1 MEVSTSPT
9 RWRKFR
15 QKSPEVDAQKQAAMD
30 ADRQERWVR
39 TNVARLDY
47 FRSGVVNHLTIK
59 TSHALEDALR
69 SEERMPDP
77 GVELRLYVVEDLS
90 RDVIELL
97 GSAYD
102 IEPAFFR
109 AHILDFAWHNARD
122 YWRDPPNLD
131 LVAKKQ
137 HWTVIR
143 FVRARYFKNVASFR
157 RGFKEAEGFNVLR
170 RPDDDENN
178 RSFWDKRDAKIGLIR
193 SRASFWLKRRGKDGE
208 AAVGEFTYSLVA
220 TTSPHCCSAMFNN
233 WC

>member
-9 RWRKFR
+9 RWRWFQR
-15 QKSPEVDAQKQAAMD
+15 KSPDTDAEEQARRD
-30 ADRQERWVR
+30 AERQERWTR

-47 FRSGVVNHLTIK
+47 LRSGGVEHHSIR
-59 TSHALEDALR
+59 TSQALEDALQPETR
-69 SEERMPDP
+69 TPGPD
-77 GVELRLYVVEDLS
+77 VELRLYAVEDLS

-109 AHILDFAWHNARD
+109 AHIVDFAWHNARD
-122 YWRDPPNLD
+122 YWRDPLNLD

-143 FVRARYFKNVASFR
+143 FVRARYFKNAASFR

-178 RSFWDKRDAKIGLIR
+178 RTFWDKQEAKIGLVR
-193 SRASFWLKRRGKDGE
+193 SRASFWLRRPGKEGGAAIGE
-208 AAVGEFTYSLVA
+208 QLPPLPYS
-220 TTSPHCCSAMFNN
+220 SGYHQP
-233 WC
+233 